1 VVHEFL
7 LLTCIGS
14 DSSPS
19 ARCIL
24 TELRATDIQVYRY
37 LREALEQSSGG
48 EADARM
54 QRWLSEQL
62 GPERVHLAQ
71 GVFRLILCEDDL
83 FT

>member
-1 VVHEFL
+1 
-7 LLTCIGS
+7 
-14 DSSPS
+14 
-19 ARCIL
+19 
-24 TELRATDIQVYRY
+24 
-37 LREALEQSSGG
+37 
-48 EADARM
+48 M